1 MAACDS
7 GSASRKAPSVSSENT
22 TPQPNVASGALR
34 SRIVTSCPGSAFFI
48 RSPKYSP
55 AGPPPTTTILMPR
68 SSCQDLGQAIGLGE
82 VRHGR
87 EEDQFVA
94 ARFLVPPHELADR
107 ADVHNLCLLG
117 CDVESDSRVRARRAL
132 HDRSG
137 VSDAD
142 QIP

>member
-1 MAACDS
+1 
-7 GSASRKAPSVSSENT
+7 APSVSSENT

-94 ARFLVPPHELADR
+94 AGFLVPPHELTDR
-107 ADVHNLCLLG
+107 GGGGQVPRGHLLRERPG
-117 CDVESDSRVRARRAL
+117 EGVVVAQVRGAPFEVPLVAQ
-132 HDRSG
+132 G
-137 VSDAD
+137 
-142 QIP
+142 